1 MAYLWVDSVL
11 CLKYGVCCD
20 IIVEKIKGFY
30 MKKLMKRLNFAII
43 GVMASVP
50 AMAAGNINQAL
61 CDLAE
66 RFGEIFSAIRL
77 LAFVGAGVTI
87 AGWAWGYI
95 SAGKIDAIKE
105 VKEKGIALLIGF
117 ILLFSIGTL
126 LSVFMN
132 MAGDGGSLN
141 CVENFF
147 N

>member
-1 MAYLWVDSVL
+1 M
-11 CLKYGVCCD
+11 
-20 IIVEKIKGFY
+20 EKVKGFY

-66 RFGEIFSAIRL
+66 QFGEIFSAIRL
-77 LAFVGAGVTI
+77 LAFVGAGITI

-105 VKEKGIALLIGF
+105 VKEKGIAMLIGF
-117 ILLFSIGTL
+117 ILLFGIGTL
-126 LSVFMN
+126 LTVFMN
-132 MAGDGGSLN
+132 MAGDGGSLE
-141 CVENFF
+141 CVEKFF